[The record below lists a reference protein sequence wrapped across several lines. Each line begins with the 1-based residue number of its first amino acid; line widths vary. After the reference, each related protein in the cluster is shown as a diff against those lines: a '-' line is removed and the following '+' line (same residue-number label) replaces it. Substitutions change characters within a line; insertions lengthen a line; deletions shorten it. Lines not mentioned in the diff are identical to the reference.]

1 MLGPKVIT
9 ISLAAAIAASSLAVP
24 AFAKENLFLPEY
36 GTLAEHNQWSIKE
49 IAVDQVAEL
58 GFTGA
63 GVKVAVLDSGIALS
77 TPGLSQKVIAY
88 KDFLSSHQPLPD
100 HGTQSAGIIASDF
113 DVATGIRGVA
123 PNASLIV
130 GRVCQMGSCDTAAIR
145 KGISWAVEQGAQV
158 ISMSFGGG
166 GDPVMNAA
174 ITAAVNQ
181 GVVVV
186 SAAGNNGC
194 QTMTSRGINRF
205 CKQGVISE
213 IYSASFT
220 IPGLIS
226 AGAID
231 QSRARAS
238 FSSWGPNLDL
248 MAPGVSSVTYDPI
261 GPTNGFG
268 GTSAATPYIAGVA
281 ALVLSVN
288 PLLTPVQ
295 VQAILQSSTKP
306 ALAIKPKVWDNC
318 TKSEITNE
326 WTCENQVE
334 NVFPQEY
341 FTGAGIV
348 NALSAVKLAQQLED
362 GQLLEI
368 PSVTTNEKQIQIRW
382 AGSAADLYSNNKL
395 VARNAESGFTITGG
409 YEQSYAFQIK
419 RDNQQS
425 EPKLLVLQRPIKP
438 SAPIVTESSARAD
451 IILIG
456 TSDLGAEADQ
466 LLVFPDQVAAV
477 FELANGKQIA
487 CSGYSPAPA
496 GEINR
501 PYFFSCPAEIE
512 GNSIS
517 GMFRLINKYSQLG
530 PGVPVEIT
538 SVGSGTKYL
547 EVKTTYVSSDKVV
560 FDWDDV
566 AGAKSYNYRYLPT
579 GEMFCMNETQFEL
592 SGKSSQPSAFL
603 VEARDGPDCSGQV
616 LIQSDYHGFVLLS
629 PRPDKPQG
637 VTVKNLE
644 VNSVEFDIP
653 NSSPSDKWRI
663 YRSDGL
669 VVRVYGGERI
679 AVGMQPNEN
688 VNGKTFSYR
697 IMKVV
702 LDTWGEVW
710 GELSDPIVVKV
721 RDLEAPTKTKCHV
734 KKDSYDVSCSLEPN
748 RLVESTL
755 LEYLGFDG
763 AVMFSRRTDHG
774 ASALE
779 HSQSRAGSAHSV
791 RVSAITGKQ
800 NEWMRRGASKTLR
813 IQSRGVRG
821 LTYVSQ

>member
-1 MLGPKVIT
+1 MLRPKRVI

-24 AFAKENLFLPEY
+24 AFAEETPFLPEY
-36 GTLAEHNQWSIKE
+36 ATLVEHNQWSIKE
-49 IAVDQVAEL
+49 ITADQVAEL

-77 TPGLSQKVIAY
+77 TPGISQKVIAY
-88 KDFLSSHQPLPD
+88 KDFLPSQQPLPD

-113 DVATGIRGVA
+113 DAATGVRGVA

-130 GRVCQMGSCDTAAIR
+130 GRVCQMSSCDTIAVR
-145 KGISWAVEQGAQV
+145 KGITWAVEQGAQV

-194 QTMTSRGINRF
+194 QTITSRGTNRF

-213 IYSASFT
+213 IYSASFS

-231 QSRARAS
+231 QSRARAW
-238 FSSWGPNLDL
+238 FSSWGPNVDL
-248 MAPGVSSVTYDPI
+248 MAPGVNSATYDPL

-281 ALVLSVN
+281 ALVLSAN
-288 PLLTPVQ
+288 PQLTPAQ
-295 VQAILQSSTKP
+295 VQAILQSTTKP
-306 ALAIKPKVWDNC
+306 ALPIKPKVWDEC
-318 TKSEITNE
+318 TKSETTNE
-326 WTCENQVE
+326 WTCDNQVD
-334 NVFPQEY
+334 NDFPQEY

-348 NALSAVKLAQQLED
+348 NALAAVNLAQQLAG
-362 GQLLEI
+362 GQLLES
-368 PSVTTNEKQIQIRW
+368 PSVTTSEKQIYIHW
-382 AGSAADLYSNNKL
+382 DGGTADLYSNNKL
-395 VARNAESGFTITGG
+395 VARNAESGITITGG
-409 YEQSYAFQIK
+409 YEQSYSFQV
-419 RDNQQS
+419 RRGNLQS

-438 SAPIVTESSARAD
+438 SAPIVTESTARTDA
-451 IILIG
+451 ILIG
-456 TSDLGAEADQ
+456 TSDLAAEADQ

-477 FELANGKQIA
+477 FELANGKQVA

-496 GEINR
+496 GELIR
-501 PYFFSCPAEIE
+501 PYSFNCPAEIQTK
-512 GNSIS
+512 SIS
-517 GMFRLINKYSQLG
+517 GTFRLLNKYSQLG
-530 PGVPVEIT
+530 PGTPVEIT
-538 SVGSGTKYL
+538 SVGSAAKYL
-547 EVKTTYVSSDKVV
+547 DVRTTYTSSDSVV

-566 AGAKSYNYRYLPT
+566 AGAQSYHYRYLPT
-579 GEMFCMNETQFEL
+579 GEMVCTNETRFEL
-592 SGKSSQPSAFL
+592 SGKSSQPSVFM
-603 VEARDGPDCSGQV
+603 VEARDGPECSGQK
-616 LIQSDYHGFVLLS
+616 LIESDYLAFVLLS
-629 PRPDKPQG
+629 PRPDKPEG

-644 VNSVEFDIP
+644 LHFVEFDVP

-669 VVRVYGGERI
+669 VIRIYGGDRI

-702 LDTWGEVW
+702 LDPWGEVW
-710 GELSDPIVVKV
+710 SELSDPIVVRMK
-721 RDLEAPTKTKCHV
+721 DLEAPTKTKCHV
-734 KKDSYDVSCSLEPN
+734 KYDAYEVSCSIEPN
-748 RLVESTL
+748 RMVESTL
-755 LEYLGFDG
+755 VEYLGLDG
-763 AVMFSRRTDHG
+763 ALMFSRRIDHG
-774 ASALE
+774 SVALE
-779 HSQSRAGSAHSV
+779 HSQSNAASAYSV
-791 RVSAITGKQ
+791 RVSAITGKP
-800 NEWMRRGASKTLR
+800 NEWMRRGDSKTVR
-813 IQSRGVRG
+813 IQPRGARG
-821 LTYVSQ
+821 LTYVFQ